1 MLNSRIILYTIIPIP
16 ETLLLIYVSRKNF
29 FIKSNRPSCS
39 HFYKVFLFLIKVIR
53 ETNGH
58 FDSNK
63 YTQRVGRMYSLIKSD
78 IKASMHRWIFDMAD
92 EFVKD
97 DCPINFD
104 FIDLFYKM
112 QTSISYNSDFEVVEP
127 EP

>member
-1 MLNSRIILYTIIPIP
+1 
-16 ETLLLIYVSRKNF
+16 
-29 FIKSNRPSCS
+29 
-39 HFYKVFLFLIKVIR
+39 
-53 ETNGH
+53 
-58 FDSNK
+58 
-63 YTQRVGRMYSLIKSD
+63 MYSLIKSD

-97 DCPINFD
+97 DCSINFD